1 MVLLIL
7 VIVAI
12 IIIKTANNISEDH
25 RIRDV
30 EVAVVAAEE
39 DEVVVVAVERVEI
52 TIIITTSTMIDEI
65 PIQRGIPN
73 LKCHL
78 KRRLQLRQHPK
89 CRHRQLFNRLN
100 PINQLLHQ
108 KLLISLQH

>member
-1 MVLLIL
+1 MV
-7 VIVAI
+7 VVGDTVVVA
-12 IIIKTANNISEDH
+12 TVVAE
-25 RIRDV
+25 V
-30 EVAVVAAEE
+30 EVG
-39 DEVVVVAVERVEI
+39 VVAVERVEI
-52 TIIITTSTMIDEI
+52 TIIIIITTSKMIDEI

-78 KRRLQLRQHPK
+78 KRKLQLRQHPK